1 MDDFRRTTCES
12 CGAAIIFAVTPR
24 AKNMPV
30 DAEPTAD
37 GNVQLVSHG
46 PDVPPLARV
55 LTVAQQFGKKGTLR
69 RSHFASCPDAK
80 SWRRPR

>member
-1 MDDFRRTTCES
+1 MDDFRRTTCDS
-12 CGAAIIFAVTPR
+12 CGKIIIWAVTAR
-24 AKNMPV
+24 ARSMPV
-30 DAEPTAD
+30 DAEPTPG

-69 RSHFASCPDAK
+69 LHHRVTCPHAK
-80 SWRRPR
+80 EWRR